1 MSVLLKPL
9 VTEKIS
15 SMNEGGTYGF
25 KVARNANKIQIK
37 KEVEKTYG
45 VSVEKVR
52 TMVYRGKAKTRYT
65 KARIIHGKASSFKKA
80 LVTVAEGE
88 VIDFYSN
95 I

>member
-9 VTEKIS
+9 VTEKVS
-15 SMNEGGTYGF
+15 AMNESGTYGF
-25 KVARNANKIQIK
+25 KVSKDANKIQIK
-37 KEVEKTYG
+37 NEVEKTYG

-52 TMVYRGKAKTRYT
+52 TMVYRGKAKSRYSKTRVI
-65 KARIIHGKASSFKKA
+65 KGKSSSFKKA
-80 LVTVAEGE
+80 LITVAEGE

>member
-1 MSVLLKPL
+1 
-9 VTEKIS
+9 
-15 SMNEGGTYGF
+15 MNEGGTYGF

-65 KARIIHGKASSFKKA
+65 KQRIIHGKASSFKKA

>member
-1 MSVLLKPL
+1 
-9 VTEKIS
+9 
-15 SMNEGGTYGF
+15 MNESGTYGF
-25 KVARNANKIQIK
+25 KVAKNANKIQIK
-37 KEVEKTYG
+37 NEVEKTYG

-65 KARIIHGKASSFKKA
+65 KARIIQGKAASFKKA